1 MRFQLVKARL
11 PRKSSLEQTNRARKY
26 KATENSRVLDKS
38 VLNVFSKFE
47 KLKETYTKAAKALLA
62 PKPFFMPKAKLSI
75 VFAALF
81 LSACSQTFEPTS
93 NAAKNPIPKATQE
106 LLLKKGMRISAP
118 IFIRIYKKES
128 ELEIWKQKDDG
139 LFYPFKSYPICNWSG
154 KLGPKLKQGDKQ
166 APEGF
171 YRVSRG
177 QMNPNSKFHLSFNLG
192 YPNQYDRSLNRTG
205 ANLMVHG
212 DCKSAGC
219 YAMTDALVEEIYA
232 IAREAFDGGQKSF
245 DVHAYPFRMTTKNM
259 EKHRRSRWIKFW
271 RVLKTGYDEFEQTRI
286 PPVVRVCERRYHVN
300 PAFANVNFQI
310 NPAGPCPGSPGFRP
324 MRRTPKLTIAGQE
337 PKRDPIQEVLRDTT
351 DESTNRDRG
360 FDQLSLPDD
369 LFSEDLGGS
378 SLRNG
383 VY

>member
-11 PRKSSLEQTNRARKY
+11 PQKSSLGKLNRARKT
-26 KATENSRVLDKS
+26 KTSKNSRLLVKP
-38 VLNVFSKFE
+38 VSKLL
-47 KLKETYTKAAKALLA
+47 LKIEEMKQTVTKAAKALLV
-62 PKPFFMPKAKLSI
+62 PKAQFSI
-75 VFAALF
+75 VFAAFF

-106 LLLKKGMRISAP
+106 LLIKKGMRISAP

-232 IAREAFDGGQKSF
+232 LAREAFDGG
-245 DVHAYPFRMTTKNM
+245 
-259 EKHRRSRWIKFW
+259 
-271 RVLKTGYDEFEQTRI
+271 
-286 PPVVRVCERRYHVN
+286 
-300 PAFANVNFQI
+300 
-310 NPAGPCPGSPGFRP
+310 
-324 MRRTPKLTIAGQE
+324 PKI
-337 PKRDPIQEVLRDTT
+337 
-351 DESTNRDRG
+351 
-360 FDQLSLPDD
+360 F
-369 LFSEDLGGS
+369 
-378 SLRNG
+378 
-383 VY
+383 